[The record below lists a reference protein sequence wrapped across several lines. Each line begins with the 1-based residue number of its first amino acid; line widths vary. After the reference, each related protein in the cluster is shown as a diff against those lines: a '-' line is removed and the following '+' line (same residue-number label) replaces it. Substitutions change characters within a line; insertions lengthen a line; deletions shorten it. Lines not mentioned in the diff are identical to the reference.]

1 MRQIINDFA
10 ASHDRFKLVHLGLA
24 IVGMVFPRMESP
36 EGQKVLDWFSLEI
49 MKLVKELKK
58 KAGEL

>member
-1 MRQIINDFA
+1 MKQ
-10 ASHDRFKLVHLGLA
+10 DRDKFRLVHLGLS
-24 IVGMVFPRMESP
+24 IVGMVFPGMETP

-58 KAGEL
+58 RAEAL